1 MHVLKTSKLSTNRSL
16 KRKGSGTPS
25 DVVKKEKEHP
35 LNVSLLNKSRIFLVF
50 LYDSVCIYV
59 NNVCVY
65 IYILEVLDDQMFVHA
80 RKTSDATYPSALA
93 VPIPRT
99 IK

>member
-16 KRKGSGTPS
+16 KRKRSGTPS
-25 DVVKKEKEHP
+25 DVIKKEKEHP
-35 LNVSLLNKSRIFLVF
+35 PNVSLLNRSRIFLVF

-59 NNVCVY
+59 NNVCV
-65 IYILEVLDDQMFVHA
+65 LEVLDDQKFVYV
-80 RKTSDATYPSALA
+80 RKTSDATYAPAPA